1 MKERIIA
8 TFQILAMLVICIVCI
23 VAIKNVGINTHSDPP
38 DIVYTDTVVM
48 PNFMDTT
55 AEVGL
60 REALEFYD
68 VHHPEI
74 VYAQAVLETGY
85 FKSMGCLDHNN
96 LFGLYNSKA
105 GRYYRFNH
113 WTESVEQYKLW
124 IQRRY
129 KPPEDYYKFLQRI
142 NYAGDSLYIHKL
154 KAIVKNEENK
164 RRHTRGDSIS

>member
-1 MKERIIA
+1 MKERVKSI
-8 TFQILAMLVICIVCI
+8 FQVFIMFGICIACI
-23 VAIKNVGINTHSDPP
+23 AFVQRIDGNAHSNPP
-38 DIVYTDTVVM
+38 DKAYTDTVVM

-68 VHHPEI
+68 IHHPEI

-85 FKSMGCLDHNN
+85 FKSMGCLEHNN

-113 WTESVEQYKLW
+113 WTKSVEQYKLW

-142 NYAGDSLYIHKL
+142 NYASDSLYIHKL

-164 RRHTRGDSIS
+164 RRHTKGDSIS